1 MMSGLFRGI
10 IWNHSVPNE
19 LRGRL
24 SGIEM
29 ISYMSGPLLGNARAG
44 WMAAKFS
51 VPISL
56 WSGGIICTLAVIVTA
71 LFLPKFWRYN
81 SREMGPL

>member
-1 MMSGLFRGI
+1 MSGLFRGI
-10 IWNHSVPNE
+10 IWNETVPNE

-44 WMAAKFS
+44 WMASHYSIPFS
-51 VPISL
+51 I
-56 WSGGIICTLAVIVTA
+56 SGGGAICITAIILTA
-71 LFLPKFWRYN
+71 CFLPKFWRYT
-81 SREMGPL
+81 SQPT